1 MAKREAGRG
10 RQIFYSQRDQGL
22 EIPVSTNTIHVWFG
36 FPCVGL
42 SSVRAGRLNLDD
54 PESGLFWEAVRIGK
68 TIRHIFGYNFGVLF
82 AGENVASMDR
92 GEASLHG
99 SGFCGADA
107 QTSVLLDQAELE
119 PMEGVAWKKKSAGLK
134 SLWRGLLLRKVAGWK
149 RAVWPGLQQGAMLP
163 TCMKCIKRSRPPPSP
178 AGIDRVDLDGKLRWE
193 ADNYKFPP
201 YQYHSKFIVWVGSR
215 WRLANAT
222 ERELLRGLGFE
233 HTILCWNA
241 GASKAN
247 PQEFEDQQKTLV
259 GDSFSCFSFVYI
271 AALLCIKHW

>member
-54 PESGLFWEAVRIGK
+54 PESGLFWEAVRIVK
-68 TIRHIFGYNFGVLF
+68 AIRQIFGYKFRVLF
-82 AGENVASMDR
+82 AGENVASMD
-92 GEASLHG
+92 ASALEEISMALG
-99 SGFCGADA
+99 VKPLRMDPASVVPIRRPLFCW
-107 QTSVLLDQAELE
+107 TNAELE
-119 PMEGVAWKKKSAGLK
+119 LMEGFCLEEKERWTEVIMEVSSPEVRSWLEEG
-134 SLWRGLLLRKVAGWK
+134 
-149 RAVWPGLQQGAMLP
+149 AVWPGLQQGAILP

-178 AGIDRVDLDGKLRWE
+178 ANIDRVDLDGKLRWE

-215 WRLANAT
+215 WRLVNAT
-222 ERELLRGLGFE
+222 ERELLHGLGFE

-241 GASKAN
+241 GAINAN
-247 PQEFEDQQKTLV
+247 LQEFSNQ
-259 GDSFSCFSFVYI
+259 
-271 AALLCIKHW
+271 